1 MKNESGLTSVIG
13 AILMILL
20 VIMLVSIFA
29 VFISGFYLPI
39 SKSAF
44 IVPNIQNQS
53 ISGKNIISMFNKG
66 GDTAYLVASG
76 SRLYLMSIYVDT
88 PSSSYRALPLPGIDS
103 FGPGTM
109 LYIFNSSSGYRITNN
124 VSDIA
129 KPAAQSVPFS
139 PIGIRLVDD
148 AAHILI
154 AQWGDQSVALT
165 TQPTINPVP
174 TTITTP
180 TPTAIPAGPALTS
193 ISPSTAI
200 AKGPAFTLNIY
211 GTGFVPGSIVT
222 WHGAPQQSDT
232 TYISSKHLT
241 LNVRSADIAA
251 AQIRNVG
258 VTNPGPVY
266 SNTLPFMVT

>member
-29 VFISGFYLPI
+29 VFISGFYHPI

-109 LYIFNSSSGYRITNN
+109 LYIQQFKWLPDNQQCIRHCQAGCPIRSILTNRHSSG
-124 VSDIA
+124 
-129 KPAAQSVPFS
+129 
-139 PIGIRLVDD
+139 
-148 AAHILI
+148 
-154 AQWGDQSVALT
+154 
-165 TQPTINPVP
+165 
-174 TTITTP
+174 
-180 TPTAIPAGPALTS
+180 
-193 ISPSTAI
+193 
-200 AKGPAFTLNIY
+200 
-211 GTGFVPGSIVT
+211 
-222 WHGAPQQSDT
+222 
-232 TYISSKHLT
+232 
-241 LNVRSADIAA
+241 
-251 AQIRNVG
+251 
-258 VTNPGPVY
+258 
-266 SNTLPFMVT
+266 